1 MNHTITP
8 APVKKTLTVRASPET
23 AFRVFTEG
31 FDRWWPRS
39 HHIGKAE
46 LKHAIIEPKAGGRWY
61 EVCADGSECEWG
73 DVLAWEPP
81 LPGGQ
86 RGRLLLAWR
95 LNAQW
100 DYERELLTEV
110 EVRFTALDDG
120 QTRVDFEHR
129 GFERMGAGGEA
140 ARAGVDSP
148 GGWGAILAEFKTV
161 ADAA

>member
-1 MNHTITP
+1 MSQTITP
-8 APVKKTLTVRASPET
+8 APVRKTLTVRAAPET

-31 FDRWWPRS
+31 FDRWWPRT

-46 LKHAIIEPKAGGRWY
+46 LKQAIIEPRAGGRWY
-61 EVCADGSECEWG
+61 EVCVDGSECEWG

-81 LPGGQ
+81 VPGGE

-100 DYERELLTEV
+100 DYDPDLLTEV
-110 EVRFTALDDG
+110 EVIFTALGDG

-129 GFERMGAGGEA
+129 GFERMGAGGET
-140 ARAGVDSP
+140 ARMSVDSP
-148 GGWGAILAEFKTV
+148 SGWGAILAEFKTLIE
-161 ADAA
+161 A

>member
-1 MNHTITP
+1 VSQTITP

-46 LKHAIIEPKAGGRWY
+46 LKAAFIEPRVGGRWY
-61 EVCADGSECEWG
+61 ETCVDGSECEWG
-73 DVLAWEPP
+73 DVLAWDPP
-81 LPGGQ
+81 
-86 RGRLLLAWR
+86 RRLLLAWR

-100 DYERELLTEV
+100 EYDPDLLTEV
-110 EVRFTALDDG
+110 EVNFVPLGDG

-129 GFERMGAGGEA
+129 GFERMGPAGEG
-140 ARAGVDSP
+140 ARAGVDGP
-148 GGWGAILAEFKTV
+148 NGWGAILAEFAKV
-161 ADAA
+161 LEA